1 MKREKYLH
9 YRLDLNENHTFSVLS
24 LIAFNDFEVG
34 HSLLD
39 MAVVLLGCYYF
50 PDCTL
55 VYPAAAAAVRSTV
68 VEQLLAA
75 AFAACIADYT
85 CKHNIV
91 VAVRNIV
98 GLQQD
103 FEPLRLQAVQLEA
116 AEDPKILPLGI
127 HLEHLGLHRASLRLQ
142 YLDFVQ
148 TFLI

>member
-1 MKREKYLH
+1 MNREKYLH
-9 YRLDLNENHTFSVLS
+9 YRLDLNENHKFSVLS

-39 MAVVLLGCYYF
+39 MAVVLLGYYF

-55 VYPAAAAAVRSTV
+55 VDPAAVRSTV

-98 GLQQD
+98 ELQQD
-103 FEPLRLQAVQLEA
+103 SELLLLQFGQLEA
-116 AEDPKILPLGI
+116 AEDPKTLLLGI
-127 HLEHLGLHRASLRLQ
+127 HQGHLGLHRASLRL
-142 YLDFVQ
+142 LNLVPA
-148 TFLI
+148 FLI